1 MDNLRLAKEEK
12 AKRNIRSNF
21 TLFKRCLY
29 KRYQHAPHLERFDQ
43 CLMQVA
49 RYVETGG
56 REGIGFLV
64 SEMPPRHGKSL
75 TLSRFF
81 PAWFL
86 GRNPDYRVMNVSYGA
101 TLAEKSSRLARNL
114 IASPLYQWAFDGVSL
129 DPLSKSVDAWN
140 LLNREGGMDAMGVL
154 GGATG
159 KGAHI
164 LNLDD
169 LLKNREEAE
178 SQIVRSKVW
187 DALVD
192 DLLTRLEPGGAVI
205 LNATRWHEDDPIGR
219 ALKHLKPVYG
229 DKMVRVR
236 FPAIAE
242 HDDPIGREEGEP
254 LWSERYPLEVLERIR
269 ASMGEYSFS
278 ALYQQHP
285 VPAEGGIFKR
295 SWFIDEHHPA
305 LVHTPPIQY
314 AVRYWDLAMSE
325 KTSADFTA
333 GVKVGVGVDG
343 HRYVLDVFHER
354 VEWGDLTERMA
365 QVMLEDGASVA
376 QGIESKGYM
385 SRAIAAL
392 NVDPRLHGYQVW
404 GYEVDKDKLTR
415 ALPAAAKA
423 SSGVVHV
430 LDRFWTDVFLDELC
444 GFPYAAHDDLVD
456 AFAGAEAMLGEQM
469 TDAVGGVNYA
479 ETTISVSPY

>member
-1 MDNLRLAKEEK
+1 
-12 AKRNIRSNF
+12 
-21 TLFKRCLY
+21 
-29 KRYQHAPHLERFDQ
+29 
-43 CLMQVA
+43 MQVA

-75 TLSRFF
+75 TLSRLF

-114 IASPLYQWAFDGVSL
+114 IASPLYQWAFSGVAL

-140 LLNREGGMDAMGVL
+140 LLDHEGGMDAMGVL

-178 SQIVRSKVW
+178 SQIIRDKVW

-192 DLLTRLEPGGAVI
+192 DLLTRLEPGGAVV

-219 ALKHLKPVYG
+219 ALKHLKPIYG
-229 DKMVRVR
+229 DKMVRIR

-242 HDDPIGREEGEP
+242 ADDPIGRAEGEA
-254 LWSERYPLEVLERIR
+254 LWSERYPIEVLERIQ

-295 SWFIDEHHPA
+295 KWFVDEGHP
-305 LVHTPPIQY
+305 LIRHEPPIAY

-325 KTSADFTA
+325 KTTADYTA
-333 GVKVGVGVDG
+333 GVKIGIGADG

-354 VEWGDLTERMA
+354 VDWGSLTERMA
-365 QVMLEDGASVA
+365 QVMLADGASVA
-376 QGIESKGYM
+376 QGIEQKGYM
-385 SRAIAAL
+385 SRAIQAL

-404 GYEVDKDKLTR
+404 GYEADKDKLTR

-423 SSGVVHV
+423 ASGVVHV
-430 LDRFWTDVFLDELC
+430 LDAHWTDVFLDELC
-444 GFPYAAHDDLVD
+444 SFPYAAHDDLVD
-456 AFAGAEAMLGEQM
+456 AFSGAEAMLGEQM
-469 TDAVGGVNYA
+469 TEAVGGLNYA
-479 ETTISVSPY
+479 ETAISSSSY